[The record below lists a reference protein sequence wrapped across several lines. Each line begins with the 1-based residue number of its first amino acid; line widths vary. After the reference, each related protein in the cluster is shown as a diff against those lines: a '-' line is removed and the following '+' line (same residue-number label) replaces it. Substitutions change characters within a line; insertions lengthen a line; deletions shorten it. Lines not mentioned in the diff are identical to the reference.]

1 MFRHPRTKPIHL
13 LFSLLAAVLVL
24 AASLSKTFNH
34 LSDQTGRD
42 SAPVS
47 SSTQTE
53 DQFSARVVRAVDGDT
68 LKLANGER
76 VRLIGV
82 DTPEMHENPKLFRDA
97 SRFGRDVQTIL
108 SMGRVAYDFTR
119 KLVEGREVRLEFD
132 VEKRDKYGRLLAYV
146 YLNDGTF
153 LNEEI
158 IKKGYAYPM
167 TIPPNVRYSENF
179 KSLFEQ
185 ARSQHLGLWEK
196 SR

>member
-13 LFSLLAAVLVL
+13 LFSLLAAVIVL
-24 AASLSKTFNH
+24 AASLAKTIDH
-34 LSDQTGRD
+34 PSGQAKSV
-42 SAPVS
+42 SASVP
-47 SSTQTE
+47 SSTQTQ
-53 DQFSARVVRAVDGDT
+53 DQTSARVVRAVDGDT

-82 DTPEMHENPKLFRDA
+82 DTPEMHENPKLYRDA
-97 SRFGRDVQTIL
+97 TRSGQDVQTIL

-132 VEKRDKYGRLLAYV
+132 VQQRDRYGRLLAYV

-158 IKKGYAYPM
+158 IKNGYAYPM
-167 TIPPNVRYSENF
+167 TIPPNIRHSENF

-185 ARSQHLGLWEK
+185 ARTKHIGLWK
-196 SR
+196 